1 MAATWQNCLDN
12 TADVK
17 ELTPEF
23 YYQPEFLLNANLMLF
38 GSLVFAAFASLGV
51 LRRLPFAYGAYVV
64 VALAVPL
71 SYPVGPQP
79 LMSLPR
85 FLVVLFPIFMW
96 MGVVCAERRNTAR
109 VAAASALGLG
119 LFTAQYAAWYFVA

>member
-1 MAATWQNCLDN
+1 M
-12 TADVK
+12 
-17 ELTPEF
+17 
-23 YYQPEFLLNANLMLF
+23 
-38 GSLVFAAFASLGV
+38 
-51 LRRLPFAYGAYVV
+51 LRRLPFAYGVYVV

-85 FLVVLFPIFMW
+85 FLVVLFPVFMW
-96 MGVVCAERRNTAR
+96 MGVACAERGNTAR

-119 LFTAQYAAWYFVA
+119 LFTAQYATWYFIA